1 MRSKGVPPTTLSV
14 TPTLGITDACTC
26 LSLDS
31 SAVKAGGPLAEGRS
45 RANPVSQVPSGLSVR
60 CQQERSQMRNKEIA
74 IGMIKARLLEA
85 AQAQRVEDLG
95 KIRGEMIAAEWG
107 TQIRSCEC

>member
-1 MRSKGVPPTTLSV
+1 
-14 TPTLGITDACTC
+14 
-26 LSLDS
+26 
-31 SAVKAGGPLAEGRS
+31 
-45 RANPVSQVPSGLSVR
+45 
-60 CQQERSQMRNKEIA
+60 MRNKEIA